1 MYENIH
7 YYQNVFKNILNI
19 VDIQF
24 VTTVIN
30 WLVFRIKFAHLSI
43 VQCRAILNVILW
55 NQRQLFILPKQ
66 GVEAEVV

>member
-19 VDIQF
+19 IGIQF
-24 VTTVIN
+24 VTTVII
-30 WLVFRIKFAHLSI
+30 RIKFAHLSI